1 MAMLN
6 LQSESVNIRAAAEAA
21 DYLYRMVAGNL
32 KGFATYFDLET
43 GRCDRS
49 TLLSNRYGH

>member
-1 MAMLN
+1 MLN